1 MTTKYSLRRWPA
13 SFDRMAPIDPPGP
26 LIGSGRSADVYD
38 IGAGR
43 VLRRYRMRA
52 DVETEAT
59 VMRYLDQAGFPVPK
73 VYDADGP
80 DLVMER
86 LDGRDMLVDLERRP
100 WRARQH
106 ARLLAEMHNRLHQI
120 PAPPGFPEP
129 FGPGDTVLHLD
140 LHPGN
145 VMLTSR
151 GPVVI
156 DWSNRAVGPAGA
168 DVALAYLI
176 MACSE
181 VDDVPLAIRPIVSSL
196 RAMVVRHFMLG
207 VRDDPVPYIAV
218 AARYRMTD
226 PNVRPSEID
235 WLARTAA
242 DAERA
247 AAI

>member
-1 MTTKYSLRRWPA
+1 
-13 SFDRMAPIDPPGP
+13 MAPSDSPGP
-26 LIGSGRSADVYD
+26 LIGSGRSADVYA
-38 IGAGR
+38 IGSDR
-43 VLRRYRMRA
+43 VLRRYRRRQ
-52 DVETEAT
+52 DVQDEAAM
-59 VMRYLDQAGFPVPK
+59 MRYLDEAGFPVPK

-86 LDGRDMLVDLERRP
+86 LDGRDMLTDLSRRP
-100 WRARQH
+100 WLAPRH
-106 ARLLAEMHNRLHQI
+106 ARLLADMHNRLHQV

-129 FGPGDTVLHLD
+129 LGPGKTVMHLD

-156 DWSNRAVGPAGA
+156 DWSNRAVGPPGA
-168 DVALAYLI
+168 DVAMAYLI

-181 VDDVPLAIRPIVSSL
+181 VDDLPVLIRPLVSSI
-196 RAMVVRHFMLG
+196 RATIVRHFLG
-207 VRDDPVPYIAV
+207 GVADDPVSYIAV
-218 AARYRMTD
+218 AARWRMVD
-226 PNVRPSEID
+226 PNVRPSEVE

-247 AAI
+247 AAAG